1 MNRSDAKGV
10 KVEGGYQ
17 GQYRRVWKAYY
28 EPVQG
33 LDERGQFTGPKIF
46 NTQDAA
52 EAAAW
57 RVLRDLEQPVMTRS
71 GPMLT
76 AVREKAEA
84 LFRGKDKTDG

>member
-1 MNRSDAKGV
+1 MNRSNARGRSTP
-10 KVEGGYQ
+10 EGWIGE
-17 GQYRRVWKAYY
+17 YRAVWKAYY

-46 NTQDAA
+46 NTQAEA

-57 RVLRDLEQPVMTRS
+57 RVLRDLSEPVMTRS
-71 GPMLT
+71 GPMFT

-84 LFRGKDKTDG
+84 LFRGKETK